1 MNIRDLIFRDKN
13 NKYAGPFRRGTAAM
27 IDIWITMFIRAVFA
41 QIAGLLVLNQALYD
55 FLNDFKN
62 EFGTSAPKYTPEHID
77 FIINHKCFHYM
88 LVFYA
93 LLIMIGAI
101 YHSLLNSSSWSGTIG
116 KRLMKIII
124 LKDNELT
131 VTFGRA
137 LLHYFLSAV
146 PFLFV
151 FYLLAFQLRNDL
163 TFYQAVT
170 ASDSHIFF
178 GIIFVLWVQLHLF
191 TKKKTTAY
199 DLITN
204 TVVIKGRTG
213 AKWPW
218 SKS

>member
-1 MNIRDLIFRDKN
+1 M
-13 NKYAGPFRRGTAAM
+13 
-27 IDIWITMFIRAVFA
+27 AV
-41 QIAGLLVLNQALYD
+41 
-55 FLNDFKN
+55 NDC
-62 EFGTSAPKYTPEHID
+62 A
-77 FIINHKCFHYM
+77 
-88 LVFYA
+88 
-93 LLIMIGAI
+93 
-101 YHSLLNSSSWSGTIG
+101 
-116 KRLMKIII
+116 III
-124 LKDNELT
+124 LKDNEVGL
-131 VTFGRA
+131 TFGRA

-199 DLITN
+199 DLIAN